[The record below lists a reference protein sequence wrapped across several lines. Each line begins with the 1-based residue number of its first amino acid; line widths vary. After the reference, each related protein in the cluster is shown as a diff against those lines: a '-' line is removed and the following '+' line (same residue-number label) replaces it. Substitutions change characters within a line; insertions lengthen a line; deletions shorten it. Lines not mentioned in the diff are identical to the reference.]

1 MVHSCCVVD
10 CTARW
15 GPDKKF
21 FRISS
26 EKDREK
32 RKKWLRA
39 IRRLNLDAPKKAWI
53 PAASDRVCEAHF
65 VHGVP
70 NRDPQHPDYVP
81 HIKMGHSGSQNLKAK
96 EKAVQRY
103 ERRIKR
109 QRELPLRCESRCD
122 SAWPERHHL
131 HYVYTAYQPESLPG
145 PVFSAVGLLNDR
157 RISRYSNKE
166 QEWKRESA
174 LPDFWRD
181 APRGPPESKHWFLNL
196 MNILS
201 NCTSSRCPELHVLQ
215 RRFGCEVERHPD
227 GTVKTLK
234 VFDEYQYDGE
244 DFIAFN
250 FDTMQWT
257 DKSPQAKATKMRWD
271 GQKVRNQDLKTY
283 LKICM
288 DWISTLSSSIKIY
301 PDINMFAFEA
311 PYDKSKLIL
320 TCMATGFYPRD
331 VKMNVTLLGGH
342 SELSNSSEIRPND
355 DETFQLRISVEIN
368 RHDKDGYECHV
379 VHSSLTQPV
388 SKEWDG
394 KCNNCSE
401 ESRSRYSIVAVVVV
415 VVAGAVV
422 GLVVVYIRR
431 QR

>member
-1 MVHSCCVVD
+1 MLLNMGLKRLVYLFIFCILYACQLYVH
-10 CTARW
+10 
-15 GPDKKF
+15 
-21 FRISS
+21 
-26 EKDREK
+26 
-32 RKKWLRA
+32 
-39 IRRLNLDAPKKAWI
+39 
-53 PAASDRVCEAHF
+53 CE
-65 VHGVP
+65 
-70 NRDPQHPDYVP
+70 
-81 HIKMGHSGSQNLKAK
+81 
-96 EKAVQRY
+96 
-103 ERRIKR
+103 R
-109 QRELPLRCESRCD
+109 Q
-122 SAWPERHHL
+122 HL

-271 GQKVRNQDLKTY
+271 GQKERNQDLKAY

-311 PYDKSKLIL
+311 PNDKSKLIL

-368 RHDKDGYECHV
+368 RHYKDGYQCHV
-379 VHSSLTQPV
+379 VHSSWTQPV

-401 ESRSRYSIVAVVVV
+401 ESRSRYSIVAAVAVVFVVAVVV
-415 VVAGAVV
+415 AVV